1 MGAKQGK
8 GARGRSR
15 EKEQR
20 MEQGKITKRRGSE
33 KKIKGTEQRKRTKEQ
48 VKGRQKSKE
57 QGKEHVE

>member
-1 MGAKQGK
+1 
-8 GARGRSR
+8 
-15 EKEQR
+15 

-33 KKIKGTEQRKRTKEQ
+33 KKIKGTEQRKRTKEK